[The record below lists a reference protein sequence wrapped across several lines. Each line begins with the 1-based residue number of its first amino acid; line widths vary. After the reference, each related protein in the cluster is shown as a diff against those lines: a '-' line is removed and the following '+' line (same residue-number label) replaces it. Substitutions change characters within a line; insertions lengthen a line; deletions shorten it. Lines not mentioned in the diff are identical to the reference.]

1 MRRRVMDG
9 AVTTI
14 LLVFSFV
21 GGSVVYCEPDPAWW
35 VAALT
40 LAAWIYVKYWSDS
53 AGVKT
58 SFLIWATVLSF
69 LWLESILPDWRWG
82 LPPLHG
88 LPSLYEWSP
97 IFPIVF
103 TLAVMLSTA
112 LGRRLSPRARAVGL
126 WPLRAPCRVV
136 GLGSIP
142 GRGLDTSA
150 KCSRLVACLPLLRQ
164 HRLKSRREPRCASQL
179 LPTTPVLVT
188 RR

>member
-40 LAAWIYVKYWSDS
+40 LAAWIYVKYWPDS

-126 WPLRAPCRVV
+126 WPPLASVSGGGSGLHTRTWV
-136 GLGSIP
+136 GHIREVLAT
-142 GRGLDTSA
+142 R
-150 KCSRLVACLPLLRQ
+150 CLP
-164 HRLKSRREPRCASQL
+164 SAFEA
-179 LPTTPVLVT
+179 T
-188 RR
+188 